1 MPALRDGGV
10 PQMIMG
16 RGCREL
22 QTAVRSSML
31 ASMTDPRTPPSSPAG
46 PPLADPRPS
55 EAGILA
61 FLDRSAA
68 LFPADASDAPVA
80 RQREWY
86 DSFCAAFDMPVPA
99 GLVWQDGQVAGIPVR
114 TYVPSKQRTG
124 VRILYM
130 HGGGFMLGSRSSH
143 HAICAEIAEGTG
155 ARLVSVDYRLAP
167 EYLWPA
173 ASDDVFAVLR
183 ALLAEGGDVVA
194 VGDSAGA
201 TLAAGLA
208 LRERDAPRLAGRLCG
223 QALIY
228 PALGGDLTR
237 GSYLEM
243 AQAPGLTTADVAY
256 YRQLLQAPEDDPV
269 AHPLR
274 AAQFAGMPRTYV
286 TAARFDP
293 LCDDAADYASALMRA
308 GVECWY
314 RQEPQ
319 MVHGWLRAR
328 HSSEGAAAGFAALLA
343 ALRYL
348 TAEDRRR
355 SAEGGLPNRAR

>member
-1 MPALRDGGV
+1 MDMRT
-10 PQMIMG
+10 
-16 RGCREL
+16 
-22 QTAVRSSML
+22 TATL
-31 ASMTDPRTPPSSPAG
+31 LPT
-46 PPLADPRPS
+46 
-55 EAGILA
+55 EEGILE

-68 LFPADASDAPVA
+68 LFPADAADAPVA

-86 DSFCAAFDMPVPA
+86 DSFCAAFDRPMPA
-99 GLVWQDGQVAGIPVR
+99 GLVWEDADLAGIPVR
-114 TYVPSKQRTG
+114 HYAPSVQHTAA
-124 VRILYM
+124 RILYL
-130 HGGGFMLGSRSSH
+130 HGGGFMLGSRASH
-143 HAICAEIAEGTG
+143 HAICAEIAEAIG

-167 EYLWPA
+167 EHLWPA
-173 ASDDVFAVLR
+173 ASDDAFAVLR
-183 ALLAEGGDVVA
+183 ALLGAGEDVVA

-201 TLAAGLA
+201 TLAAGIA
-208 LRERDAPRLAGRLCG
+208 LRERDAPALPGRLCG

-228 PALGGDLTR
+228 PALGGELTR
-237 GSYLEM
+237 GSYVEM
-243 AQAPGLTTADVAY
+243 AEAPGLSTADVAY
-256 YRQLLQAPEDDPV
+256 YRQLLQAPEDDPI

-274 AAQFAGMPRTYV
+274 GAQLAGLPPTYV

-293 LCDDAADYASALMRA
+293 LCDDAAAYAAVLTRA

-314 RQEPQ
+314 RLEPQ

-348 TAEDRRR
+348 TDDRRR

>member
-1 MPALRDGGV
+1 MLAGMTDSISPPAL
-10 PQMIMG
+10 P
-16 RGCREL
+16 
-22 QTAVRSSML
+22 
-31 ASMTDPRTPPSSPAG
+31 G
-46 PPLADPRPS
+46 PLPT
-55 EAGILA
+55 EEGILG

-68 LFPADASDAPVA
+68 LFPVDATDAPVA

-86 DSFCAAFDMPVPA
+86 DTFCAAFDRPMPA
-99 GLVWQDGQVAGIPVR
+99 GLVWQDADLAGVPVR
-114 TYVPSKQRTG
+114 HYTPSVQHT
-124 VRILYM
+124 VARILYM
-130 HGGGFMLGSRSSH
+130 HGGGFMLGSLSSH

-167 EYLWPA
+167 EHLWPG
-173 ASDDVFAVLR
+173 ASDDAFAVLR
-183 ALLAEGGDVVA
+183 ALLSAGEHVVA

-201 TLAAGLA
+201 TLAAGIA
-208 LRERDAPRLAGRLCG
+208 LRERDAPALPGHLCG

-237 GSYLEM
+237 GSYLDM

-274 AAQFAGMPRTYV
+274 GARLAGLPPTYI

-293 LCDDAADYASALMRA
+293 LCDDAADYAAALARA

-314 RQEPQ
+314 RLEPQ

-328 HSSEGAAAGFAALLA
+328 HSSVGAAAGFASLLA

-348 TAEDRRR
+348 TGGRLRN
-355 SAEGGLPNRAR
+355 AEGGLPNRVR